1 MTRSPADRSHL
12 SIGEVLSLL
21 QDEFPDVTIS
31 KIRFL
36 ESQGLLDPE
45 RTPSGYRKF
54 YDDDIERLRWILRQ
68 QKENYLPLKV
78 IKDRLDDRAAQA
90 AAAAAAEAEE
100 SAAATPPAGRN
111 GGGGR
116 HGGRSSRNGAGR
128 GGRTGAP
135 GGPST
140 ASGPPRTSVNG
151 RGRSAVAVDERPDA
165 AGAAGGGSA
174 GTDAARAAGP
184 GAAGAPG
191 KGASAAARVTTGEA
205 YAREGASAPGSG
217 GPGGPGPVA
226 RDAAADGTGQPAVAD
241 DSASEGRSPATA
253 APRPS
258 GPSGPADAPGATPA
272 ARPPAGVDA
281 SRTIDIPH
289 EGVRV
294 DASHTGASGGRADLP
309 AGLPGRPSRLE
320 PTPAAAPTGA
330 DTTGPVVPA
339 GGATTGSSQA
349 PVLAG
354 YPDLARYAG
363 LGHEASTSISLT
375 IDELA
380 EASGMTARD
389 LHELEG
395 FGLLESHVVGDAAY
409 YDGDALVVARTA
421 AGFLRH
427 GIEARHLRTY
437 KVAIDREAGLFEQ
450 IVLPLLKQRNPE
462 AHRRANRIVAELIHL
477 GEAMR
482 GTLLHRELR
491 DHIDP

>member
-68 QKENYLPLKV
+68 QKEHYLPLKV

-90 AAAAAAEAEE
+90 AAAAAEAEG

-116 HGGRSSRNGAGR
+116 HGGRSSRNSGGR

-135 GGPST
+135 GPST
-140 ASGPPRTSVNG
+140 ASGPARPSVNG

-165 AGAAGGGSA
+165 AGAAGGASA

-184 GAAGAPG
+184 GAGGASG
-191 KGASAAARVTTGEA
+191 KGTSAAARVTTGEA

-217 GPGGPGPVA
+217 GPGGPGPAA
-226 RDAAADGTGQPAVAD
+226 RDAAADGTGRPAVAD

-294 DASHTGASGGRADLP
+294 DASQTGASGGRADGP
-309 AGLPGRPSRLE
+309 APGHPGRPSRLQ

-482 GTLLHRELR
+482 GTLLRRELR